1 MNVTLRQIVITYHLF
16 ILSIFYN
23 TAVSYFLMCVIVQ
36 IEELNIV
43 KHIDDTARKRG
54 LYFNDPAKI
63 TDPSNDNY
71 SKLYMRW
78 TLLCINTLRIRNYVQ
93 YTKGVHLMEGSSE
106 YNVLIN
112 KIVQV
117 LKSWSK
123 D

>member
-1 MNVTLRQIVITYHLF
+1 MNVTLRQTVITYHLF

-54 LYFNDPAKI
+54 LYFSDPAKI
-63 TDPSNDNY
+63 TDPSNDSY

-93 YTKGVHLMEGSSE
+93 YTKEF
-106 YNVLIN
+106 I
-112 KIVQV
+112 
-117 LKSWSK
+117 
-123 D
+123 